1 MVRFQVALSM
11 AEAEA
16 LGRWAT
22 SELRDP
28 RDQIRLLLR
37 DELRRRGLLGD
48 SKTGLPTHDNEA
60 DAQAPLGL
68 EAEARE

>member
-1 MVRFQVALSM
+1 MVRLQVALSM

-16 LGRWAT
+16 LGKWAI

-48 SKTGLPTHDNEA
+48 GETEFQVHDKEEPEQGLPE
-60 DAQAPLGL
+60 L
-68 EAEARE
+68 EEVERE